1 MWWCMKQPLP
11 FFDSYALADCCA
23 RIFAEWRT
31 SKHPEQDDAKVRQM
45 LREQA
50 VRGLR
55 YLWQTGDYGQR
66 ATVACRVAIWMHH
79 PNVSTLQKAVTER
92 EKARLA

>member
-1 MWWCMKQPLP
+1 MKQQIP

-31 SKHPEQDDAKVRQM
+31 SKHPEPDDAKVRQM
-45 LREQA
+45 LRDQA

-55 YLWQTGDYGQR
+55 YLWQTGDAGQR

-79 PNVSTLQKAVTER
+79 ANVSALQKMVSER

>member
-1 MWWCMKQPLP
+1 MNPQLH
-11 FFDSYALADCCA
+11 FSESYALADCCA

-31 SKHPEQDDAKVRQM
+31 SKHPEPDDAGVRQI

-55 YLWQTGDYGQR
+55 CLWQTGDYSQR
-66 ATVACRVAIWMHH
+66 ATVACRVAIWMDH
-79 PNVSTLQKAVTER
+79 PNVSLLHKSVVER

>member
-1 MWWCMKQPLP
+1 MKQPIS
-11 FFDSYALADCCA
+11 FTESYALADCCA

-31 SKHPEQDDAKVRQM
+31 SKHPESDDAKVRQI
-45 LREQA
+45 LRDQA
-50 VRGLR
+50 VIGLR
-55 YLWQTGDYGQR
+55 YLWQTGDYSQR

-79 PNVSTLQKAVTER
+79 PNVSALQKTVVER

>member
-1 MWWCMKQPLP
+1 MKQQIPMP
-11 FFDSYALADCCA
+11 FMESYALADCCA

-31 SKHPEQDDAKVRQM
+31 SKHPEADDAKVRQI
-45 LREQA
+45 LRDQA

-55 YLWQTGDYGQR
+55 YLWQTGDYSQR
-66 ATVACRVAIWMHH
+66 ATVACRVAIWMKH
-79 PNVSTLQKAVTER
+79 PNVSTLQKTVVER